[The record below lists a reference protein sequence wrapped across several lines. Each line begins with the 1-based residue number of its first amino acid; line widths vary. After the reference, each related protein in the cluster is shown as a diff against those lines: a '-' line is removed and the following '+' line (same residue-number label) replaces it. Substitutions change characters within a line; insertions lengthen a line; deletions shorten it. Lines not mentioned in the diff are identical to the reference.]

1 MISYDLDAR
10 SSRKQW
16 SRPLI
21 ALGVINA
28 AFAGSMISAWTYA
41 QMFVAEPLAWA
52 TWMRVY
58 RGGAISDIFNYPFV
72 LLWLMPACGLAIAYV
87 AGEGRRWSM
96 AWAALLLPVIILGV
110 TIGWYYIAPPDWH

>member
-10 SSRKQW
+10 SSRSKW

-21 ALGVINA
+21 LLAIVNA
-28 AFAGSMISAWTYA
+28 VFAGTMMSAWNYA
-41 QMFVAEPLAWA
+41 QVFVAEPLAWA

-58 RGGAISDIFNYPFV
+58 RGGALLDIFNYPFV
-72 LLWLMPACGLAIAYV
+72 LLWLMPACGIAIAVV

-96 AWAALLLPVIILGV
+96 AWAALMLPIIILGV
-110 TIGWYYIAPPDWH
+110 TIGWFYIAPPDWH